1 MIGHPGVWPRIVPV
15 RPATVRLAEEIERM
29 DAIARWVEASPY
41 TAALGMRLT
50 KLDET
55 SASIAL
61 PFAEGNA
68 NPGRALHG
76 GCAASLAAVG
86 GQCVSRAAMGA
97 GAGPFHTAAVQINYL
112 AAAIGEDVH
121 AHARLLRRG
130 KDMCF
135 VEIDVATDG
144 GKSIAHATALVRAR
158 HGAEPTSLHFAAGDA
173 GAADPGPLGPHV
185 VKAPYMAARRIVIEH
200 MQQGKSRL
208 TMPCSGA
215 NADAD
220 GGPHEGA
227 VLALLD
233 TTGAMASWAESG
245 PGPYKASTP
254 SLQAQILAA
263 PSAQD
268 LVAYGRVV
276 QRDGAIF
283 WAEAEVA
290 GRDDGRVIARGTVI
304 YRIVA

>member
-1 MIGHPGVWPRIVPV
+1 M
-15 RPATVRLAEEIERM
+15 ES
-29 DAIARWVEASPY
+29 IARWVEASPY
-41 TAALGMRLT
+41 TAALGMRL
-50 KLDET
+50 DGIDGE

-61 PFAEGNA
+61 PFRDGNA

-86 GQCVSRAAMGA
+86 AQCVSRAAMGPD
-97 GAGPFHTAAVQINYL
+97 AGPFHTASVQINYL
-112 AAAIGEDVH
+112 AAAIGEDVY

-135 VEIDVATDG
+135 VEIDVATDD

-158 HGAEPTSLHFAAGDA
+158 HGAEPVERYVAAGDD
-173 GAADPGPLGPHV
+173 GEADPGPLGPHV
-185 VKAPYMAARRIVIEH
+185 VKAPYMAARGIAIQH
-200 MQQGKSRL
+200 MQHGTSRL
-208 TMPCSGA
+208 AMPGSAA
-215 NADAD
+215 NADLD

-233 TTGAMASWAESG
+233 TTGAMASWAWTG

-254 SLQAQILAA
+254 SMQAQILA
-263 PSAQD
+263 PPTAQD
-268 LVAYGRVV
+268 LIAYGRVV
-276 QRDGAIF
+276 QNDGSIF

-290 GRDDGRVIARGTVI
+290 GQDDGRVVARGTVV
-304 YRIVA
+304 YRIVT

>member
-1 MIGHPGVWPRIVPV
+1 M
-15 RPATVRLAEEIERM
+15 E
-29 DAIARWVEASPY
+29 AIARWVESSPY
-41 TAALGMRLT
+41 TEALGMRL
-50 KLDET
+50 LGVDGE

-61 PFAEGNA
+61 PFREGNA
-68 NPGRALHG
+68 NPGQALHG

-86 GQCVSRAAMGA
+86 AQCVSRAAMGPD
-97 GAGPFHTAAVQINYL
+97 AGPFHTASVQINYL

-135 VEIDVATDG
+135 VEIDVATDE

-158 HGAEPTSLHFAAGDA
+158 HGAEPIERYVAAGDD
-173 GAADPGPLGPHV
+173 GEADPGPLGPHV
-185 VKAPYMAARRIVIEH
+185 VKAPYMAARGIVIEH
-200 MQQGKSRL
+200 MQRGTSRL
-208 TMPCSGA
+208 TMPGSAA
-215 NADAD
+215 NADLD

-233 TTGAMASWAESG
+233 TTGAMACWARTG

-254 SLQAQILAA
+254 SMQAQILAPA
-263 PSAQD
+263 PEQD
-268 LVAYGRVV
+268 LIAYGRVV
-276 QRDGAIF
+276 QSDGSLF

-290 GRDDGRVIARGTVI
+290 GRDDGRVVARGTVV
-304 YRIVA
+304 YRIVT